1 MALFQKIVDLPNDMI
16 KEKLGD
22 FLQNL
27 IEKSNINT
35 EGWKKSVQQIVP
47 FLENISSDLSDDTVY
62 EIVADMI
69 KQLLRKEKLKVSEIL
84 WF

>member
-35 EGWKKSVQQIVP
+35 EGWKKSVQ
-47 FLENISSDLSDDTVY
+47 
-62 EIVADMI
+62 
-69 KQLLRKEKLKVSEIL
+69 
-84 WF
+84 

>member
-1 MALFQKIVDLPNDMI
+1 MALFQKIVDLPADII

-47 FLENISSDLSDDTVY
+47 FLENIVSEFADDSINEV
-62 EIVADMI
+62 VADMI

>member
-1 MALFQKIVDLPNDMI
+1 
-16 KEKLGD
+16 
-22 FLQNL
+22 
-27 IEKSNINT
+27 
-35 EGWKKSVQQIVP
+35 VP
-47 FLENISSDLSDDTVY
+47 FLEAIASDLSDDTVF